1 MMNPQQGEEED
12 GTRVDDPLVVHKCLE
27 MIFQLLQDRAV
38 EMNPT
43 LRTLFDELVLP
54 AIQNL
59 QAPIRK
65 SAVAAMGVCL
75 LRNIEL
81 ASHHLPLLFQ
91 IAHLDEVSG
100 RIPIHFI
107 GSFNLKVMLLDCL
120 IDKLPKA
127 LPRPYSWLGFDV
139 LSLN

>member
-1 MMNPQQGEEED
+1 MMNPQQGEEEED

-100 RIPIHFI
+100 RFPLRLVRSFI
-107 GSFNLKVMLLDCL
+107 
-120 IDKLPKA
+120 
-127 LPRPYSWLGFDV
+127 
-139 LSLN
+139 

>member
-1 MMNPQQGEEED
+1 ME
-12 GTRVDDPLVVHKCLE
+12 L
-27 MIFQLLQDRAV
+27 
-38 EMNPT
+38 NPT
-43 LRTLFDELVLP
+43 LRTLLDELVLP

-91 IAHLDEVSG
+91 IAHLDEIDVRVSALSMVYDLLMRFG
-100 RIPIHFI
+100 LQAFVSNAGMNCIKI
-107 GSFNLKVMLLDCL
+107 GLPGKSILGDYFRENRTSRRPFLLGG
-120 IDKLPKA
+120 
-127 LPRPYSWLGFDV
+127 LGWVVFPG
-139 LSLN
+139 